1 MKFLFIIAL
10 IAAINLSKAQSIR
23 SLNNDGVEEF
33 EKKNFS
39 EAEIKFRKGLEKE
52 PDNKTLKLNLGGSYY
67 KQSMYDDAMKSYNE
81 TINALTDKKEKSKA
95 YYNLGNS
102 LLKQEK
108 YKESIE
114 AFKNALKNN
123 PQDSDAKYNLS
134 YALKKLQDQQ
144 NQDKNQDKDQDK
156 DQNKDDKN
164 NQDQKN
170 EQDKDNQDKQDQQD
184 QQNKQNQ
191 EQQKDQEKNQ
201 QKQGQDKPKISKEDA
216 ERILTAMKN
225 NEKEMQKKLR
235 KQEGVRVKVEKD
247 W

>member
-1 MKFLFIIAL
+1 MKYLFVVTFF
-10 IAAINLSKAQSIR
+10 AAISLLEAQSIR

-52 PDNKTLKLNLGGSYY
+52 PENKTLKLNLGGSYY
-67 KQSMYDDAMKSYNE
+67 KQSKFDDALKSYNE
-81 TINALTDKKEKSKA
+81 TISQLTDKNDKSKA

-144 NQDKNQDKDQDK
+144 NQDKSQDKDKNK
-156 DQNKDDKN
+156 DQNKDK

-170 EQDKDNQDKQDQQD
+170 DQNKDDQNKQDQN
-184 QQNKQNQ
+184 QQNKQDQNQ
-191 EQQKDQEKNQ
+191 QNKQDQNQ